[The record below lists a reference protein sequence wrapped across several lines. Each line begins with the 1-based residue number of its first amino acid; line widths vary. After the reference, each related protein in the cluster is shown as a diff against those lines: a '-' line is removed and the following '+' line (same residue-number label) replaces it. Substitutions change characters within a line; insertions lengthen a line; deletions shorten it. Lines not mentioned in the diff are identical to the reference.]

1 MHGGSFKREVALRY
15 YLVLLSQ
22 TESPRRSRVAL
33 RYYLALREQPFAY
46 DGMLSGRQFPIEA
59 RGV

>member
-1 MHGGSFKREVALRY
+1 MHGGSFKREVA
-15 YLVLLSQ
+15 
-22 TESPRRSRVAL
+22 P

-46 DGMLSGRQFPIEA
+46 DGMVSGRQFPIEA